1 MATGIIKGVVTHTN
15 SMKYNVNILSY
26 DENNSYTAPCDGY
39 VIAESSRSSN
49 GGAIVIANRTLT
61 HTVAPGAYATVFIQ
75 KGLHVFGEN
84 LVTMIFR
91 AFSEVGGGN
100 T

>member
-1 MATGIIKGVVTHTN
+1 MATSKFKAATPTYINT
-15 SMKYNVNILSY
+15 MKYNVNILSY

-39 VIAESSRSSN
+39 ILAESSSNSN
-49 GGAIVIANRTLT
+49 GGAIVIGNKTLN

-84 LVTMIFR
+84 LVTMMFR
-91 AFSEVGGGN
+91 SYSES
-100 T
+100 